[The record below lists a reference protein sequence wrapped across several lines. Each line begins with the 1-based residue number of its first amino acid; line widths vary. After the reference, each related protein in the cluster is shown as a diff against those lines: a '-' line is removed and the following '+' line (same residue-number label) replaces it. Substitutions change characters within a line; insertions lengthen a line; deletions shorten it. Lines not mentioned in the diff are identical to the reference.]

1 MYFDKVFFTATLV
14 ILGFFCSAQKIEKA
28 FAKAEKAFYK
38 EDFKKALD
46 PLQEVVNINPKYKDA
61 SYKLEIASL
70 LQKENREHP
79 IDKMLAFKSTIGK
92 ADKFYYYWM
101 GRIFSNKYM
110 FPEAVDAWKL
120 FLKRKGFKS
129 PEIIAETKQFIKETE
144 LLVTY
149 FDNPDNY
156 EIHRLESPINSPSAE
171 MTPVYNKESEELI
184 YASSIGNESGELQIY
199 HSKRDKNKEWSQ
211 PSLISNLGS
220 LDRKNANIEIVNED
234 GKLFLFNKRNK
245 GSLFYSQSNNGNWS
259 VPVEFDSEITNT
271 QLHSHFYINEHE
283 DRIIFASD
291 QRKKYNLDLLESYK
305 DAASG
310 VWSKPVPFALNIDTQ
325 WNEDSPFLSLDE
337 SKLYFSS
344 DREGGIGGY
353 DIYMSELNPK
363 TLQWEDPVNLG
374 WPINSPDDDFH
385 FKLNADGESGYFI
398 SNRIHSLGDYDIF
411 FFWAI
416 NKTIVKGKVIDSNTK
431 EPITKGEIRF
441 HPSSYL
447 DEYFRSPIG
456 ENGEYEVNVITNE
469 TYKVEV
475 ILNTDTIHI
484 EYFEVI
490 QDSKE
495 DLTHIKDF
503 HLYSKDIT
511 VNQTVVQTSKETF
524 PKELSTLNSTN
535 KPQSNNSKIT
545 DLANLNNDKVSITK
559 LGQSPMTKKTA
570 SSIENMATEF
580 SVGNKIIA
588 KNIYFES
595 GTSDINTDSYPTLE
609 IIFQLL
615 IDNKSILIEIG
626 GHTDNVGSES
636 NNLRTSLQRA
646 QSVKNW
652 LVTKGAN
659 KSRIL
664 AKGYGESDPIATN
677 DDEQDGRELNRRIEI
692 RKLQH

>member
-1 MYFDKVFFTATLV
+1 
-14 ILGFFCSAQKIEKA
+14 
-28 FAKAEKAFYK
+28 
-38 EDFKKALD
+38 
-46 PLQEVVNINPKYKDA
+46 
-61 SYKLEIASL
+61 
-70 LQKENREHP
+70 
-79 IDKMLAFKSTIGK
+79 
-92 ADKFYYYWM
+92 
-101 GRIFSNKYM
+101 
-110 FPEAVDAWKL
+110 
-120 FLKRKGFKS
+120 
-129 PEIIAETKQFIKETE
+129 
-144 LLVTY
+144 
-149 FDNPDNY
+149 
-156 EIHRLESPINSPSAE
+156 
-171 MTPVYNKESEELI
+171 
-184 YASSIGNESGELQIY
+184 
-199 HSKRDKNKEWSQ
+199 
-211 PSLISNLGS
+211 
-220 LDRKNANIEIVNED
+220 
-234 GKLFLFNKRNK
+234 
-245 GSLFYSQSNNGNWS
+245 
-259 VPVEFDSEITNT
+259 VEF
-271 QLHSHFYINEHE
+271 
-283 DRIIFASD
+283 
-291 QRKKYNLDLLESYK
+291 
-305 DAASG
+305 
-310 VWSKPVPFALNIDTQ
+310 
-325 WNEDSPFLSLDE
+325 
-337 SKLYFSS
+337 
-344 DREGGIGGY
+344 
-353 DIYMSELNPK
+353 
-363 TLQWEDPVNLG
+363 
-374 WPINSPDDDFH
+374 
-385 FKLNADGESGYFI
+385 
-398 SNRIHSLGDYDIF
+398 
-411 FFWAI
+411 
-416 NKTIVKGKVIDSNTK
+416 
-431 EPITKGEIRF
+431 
-441 HPSSYL
+441 
-447 DEYFRSPIG
+447 
-456 ENGEYEVNVITNE
+456 
-469 TYKVEV
+469 
-475 ILNTDTIHI
+475 ILITDTIHI

-559 LGQSPMTKKTA
+559 LGQSPMTKKTT